1 MYDNRAEIEFELKQG
16 AEVEINENINNL
28 MENGDEYTVVDLA
41 NIPLSVEE
49 IDQHMNMVIEDKALE
64 VAPLFFGSTQITD
77 DRTIATLCEDISFE
91 SIDEKP
97 YLKAY
102 FLESADFAI
111 VLIAIKVDRG
121 SSHIFI
127 RPLESYP
134 KAIAKLWQ
142 IVRFERKGNRIEDIK
157 FVDAKDLK
165 PTKKPRT

>member
-1 MYDNRAEIEFELKQG
+1 MLDDMTEIDSQLKQD

-41 NIPLSVEE
+41 NIPLTVEE
-49 IDQHMNMVIEDKALE
+49 IDQHMNKVIEDKALE
-64 VAPLFFGSTQITD
+64 FTPLFFGAAQVTD
-77 DRTIATLCEDISFE
+77 DRTIATICEDISFE

-111 VLIAIKVDRG
+111 VLITVKVSNE

-134 KAIAKLWQ
+134 KAIAKLWET
-142 IVRFERKGNRIEDIK
+142 VRFERKGNRIKDIK
-157 FVDAKDLK
+157 FVNPKDLK
-165 PTKKPRT
+165 PKKKPRT